1 MLEICLAKTQVKLFI
16 MKLNMLSCFLLAS
29 FTIAFSQKIELKQRN
44 AFTACAFSPEGK
56 NIAIATTDS
65 IRLIP
70 LDGGKHNFLK
80 PWNSIYCLTYSSDGN
95 LIAAG
100 GHGGSIQIWDKQ
112 GKSVG
117 RFSSPKPFFTATAL
131 SFSQDGRE
139 IAVGYSNNEII
150 IWRIDGEIKQQLDV
164 LATIKDSAEK
174 RLKHNTI
181 SEDVLMELGSE
192 EDRAYTRK
200 KEIEEYKKSWR
211 PNMPSITSLVFS
223 PHEQTLIA
231 ASTDSTIRI
240 WTLQGKL
247 LQTYRSPL
255 GPVNSISMASD
266 GTQFLTTHQQTVALL
281 WDKNGKIL
289 RKIKGHIAPIISA
302 NFTTNNEIITISSDG
317 MIRKHGAKPETLMTF
332 PETFRRMQHVY
343 RAITSPDGKLAVSI
357 VNQNKAQVWDLAA
370 PIHHEQAYILENDQ
384 VTAIASSPKRD
395 LFVSGGKNIDRIRLW
410 DSTGRLLHTYM
421 AEDLWGVNDLAFA
434 PDGQSFL
441 VACPNGNIF
450 QWHIDGTPVQ
460 RLSDGSKSFLK
471 VAFNKTGQEVIAV
484 RADSMIMVWNLQQGE
499 LVRKFST
506 KTSILSAVI
515 TPQSNKILI
524 GDKMGN
530 ATIWDAS
537 GKGGETLI
545 SGQTP
550 ISSMAVFQNQR
561 ILIGLEDNSTALYN
575 FQGKF
580 IQQISPAHSWAPQV
594 KHTPIV
600 AFAPDG
606 KKLFVS
612 DQNGGIIKHLST
624 DSIYKIKQRPSAAIF
639 SAQGNSLITGTR
651 NDGLS
656 IWDNQGRQARVISQD
671 PGPFGSLVFHPM
683 GQQFLTIG
691 TYGEVSEFDFSLR
704 NIKQYAEGY
713 TAMAFH
719 ADAEKSYI
727 LVGATDGFIHL
738 MDSKKQILW
747 SKKVGD
753 SYGIKCLAFSPDGKT
768 LFIGR
773 KNIGYVQL
781 RDIEGKLTGGF
792 FGHRQDITSVAFAP
806 DGSSFI
812 TGSLDSTAG
821 LWSLQ
826 GDTLQVF
833 NGHAG
838 VVNTVAF
845 APDGKSVL
853 TGGSDGFVKHW
864 DLNGKLIQSFHTQSF
879 GVNSVAFSPD
889 GKYILTGNKYS
900 GKPAILW
907 DLKGNLLRAFHEN
920 FTIEAAH
927 DAKFSP
933 DGKYVVF
940 VLNNA
945 VVTVENWQPK

>member
-1 MLEICLAKTQVKLFI
+1 
-16 MKLNMLSCFLLAS
+16 MKLNLLSCFLLS
-29 FTIAFSQKIELKQRN
+29 CFTIAFSQKIELKQRN
-44 AFTACAFSPEGK
+44 DFIACAFSPEGK

-80 PWNSIYCLTYSSDGN
+80 PWNSIYCLTYSTDGN

-100 GHGGSIQIWDKQ
+100 GHGGSFQIWNKQ
-112 GKSVG
+112 GKFVG
-117 RFSSPKPFFTATAL
+117 PFSPPKSFFQLTAL
-131 SFSQDGRE
+131 SFSKDDKE
-139 IAVGYSNNEII
+139 IAAGYSNNEVI
-150 IWRIDGEIKQQLDV
+150 IWGIDGQIKQHLNVLDT
-164 LATIKDSAEK
+164 AKDNSTK
-174 RLKHNTI
+174 DQKKND
-181 SEDVLMELGSE
+181 SEDILMELGSE
-192 EDRAYTRK
+192 EDRDYRWK
-200 KEIEEYKKSWR
+200 KKLEDYKK
-211 PNMPSITSLVFS
+211 NTQLKKASITSLVFS
-223 PHEQTLIA
+223 PHEQTLITG
-231 ASTDSTIRI
+231 STDSTIRI

-247 LQTYRSPL
+247 LHTYRSPL
-255 GPVNSISMASD
+255 GSVNSISMTSD
-266 GTQFLTTHQQTVALL
+266 GVQFLTTHHHTVALL
-281 WDKNGKIL
+281 WDKKGKIL

-302 NFTTNNEIITISSDG
+302 NFTTNNEIITISRDG

-332 PETFRRMQHVY
+332 PETFLRMQHVY
-343 RAITSPDGKLAVSI
+343 SAITSPDGKFAVSI
-357 VNQNKAQVWDLAA
+357 VNQNKAQIWDLAA
-370 PIHHEQAYILENDQ
+370 PIHHEQAYILEDNP
-384 VTAIASSPKRD
+384 VTTIAFSPKRD
-395 LFVSGGKNIDRIRLW
+395 LFVSGGKDIDRIRLW

-421 AEDLWGVNDLAFA
+421 AEGLWGVNDLAFA

-450 QWHIDGTPVQ
+450 QWHINGTPIQ
-460 RLSDGSKSFLK
+460 LLSDGSKSLLK
-471 VAFNKTGQEVIAV
+471 VAFSTNGQEVIAV
-484 RADSMIMVWNLQQGE
+484 RADSMIMVWNLQEGE
-499 LVRKFST
+499 LIRKFST

-515 TPQSNKILI
+515 TPKSNRVLI

-530 ATIWDAS
+530 VSIWETS
-537 GKGGETLI
+537 GKRGAILI
-545 SGQTP
+545 SGQKP

-580 IQQISPAHSWAPQV
+580 IQQISPAHSWAPQA
-594 KHTPIV
+594 KHSPIV
-600 AFAPDG
+600 AFAPGG

-612 DQNGGIIKHLST
+612 DQNGGIIKNLTKDST
-624 DSIYKIKQRPSAAIF
+624 YRIKLRPSAAVF
-639 SAQGNSLITGTR
+639 THQGSSLITGTH
-651 NDGLS
+651 NDGVS
-656 IWDNQGRQARVISQD
+656 IWDTQGRQTRIISKD
-671 PGPFGSLVFHPM
+671 PGRFRSLAFPAADK
-683 GQQFLTIG
+683 QFLTISDN
-691 TYGEVSEFDFSLR
+691 GEVSKLDFSLR
-704 NIKQYAEGY
+704 SIEQYAEGY

-719 ADAEKSYI
+719 TDAEKSYI
-727 LVGATDGFIHL
+727 LAGATDGFIHL
-738 MDSKKQILW
+738 MDDKKQILW

-753 SYGIKCLAFSPDGKT
+753 SYGINCLAFSPDGKT

-773 KNIGYVQL
+773 KNMGYVQL

-806 DGSSFI
+806 NGSSFI

-864 DLNGKLIQSFHTQSF
+864 DLTGKLIQSFHTQSF
-879 GVNSVAFSPD
+879 EATSVAFSPD

-920 FTIEAAH
+920 FTIETAH

-945 VVTVENWQPK
+945 VVRVENWQPK